1 MFGVVGIGRALFGA
15 VLPVLGVHHHPAVG
29 LGESID
35 QRTFGLQR
43 VFIDAANLHLHDEV
57 ALGAERILP
66 FVTAVAAQTART
78 DDARRHIE
86 PHLGALAQQEFRFE
100 VESILLLFEFDVLL
114 AEMQRIAH
122 GQVSAFDQ
130 SGVRGAAVA
139 VIRHVMGVFGEGP
152 ELIGFRSAAREG
164 DVAAQVAAREIELHP
179 ADRIVHRF
187 GIGIASLKHIDVI
200 AALGL
205 VIFQQ
210 FGMLLRHIR
219 FEGLILELV
228 VRLGLIFGTGGQ
240 QRDAGCREVQK
251 TGDQFHISLN
261 GSFFGFVHS
270 TDSTVKYH
278 ATGLSRGIVVKYL
291 SPKASL

>member
-1 MFGVVGIGRALFGA
+1 MPLVIGIGRALFGS

-43 VFIDAANLHLHDEV
+43 VFIDAANLHLHDEG

-66 FVTAVAAQTART
+66 LVTAVAAQTART

-86 PHLGALAQQEFRFE
+86 PHDVTLTQKVLP
-100 VESILLLFEFDVLL
+100 VDPLFPGILL

-122 GQVSAFDQ
+122 GQVSALDQ
-130 SGVRGAAVA
+130 SGVRGAAIA

-164 DVAAQVAAREIELHP
+164 DVTAQVAAREIELHP
-179 ADRIVHRF
+179 ADRIVHWF

-270 TDSTVKYH
+270 TDLTVKYH